1 MRSTLKRRL
10 ERLERAQ
17 AARSKAQGVD
27 DPRDLLLERIDTM
40 ARRMGWEPEAEAE
53 ADPEG
58 VESIK
63 RLLLGRIHD
72 ARQT

>member
-10 ERLERAQ
+10 DRLERAQ
-17 AARSKAQGVD
+17 AARSKAQGV

-53 ADPEG
+53 ADPED
-58 VESIK
+58 VEDIR